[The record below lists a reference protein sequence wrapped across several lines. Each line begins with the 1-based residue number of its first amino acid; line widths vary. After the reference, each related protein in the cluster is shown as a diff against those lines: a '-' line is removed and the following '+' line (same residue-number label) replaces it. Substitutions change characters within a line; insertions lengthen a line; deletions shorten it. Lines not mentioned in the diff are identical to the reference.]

1 MLVTCGVATLAPC
14 GLVGEACHAAVPISH
29 ATADRVK
36 SKIKVINHKD
46 ISKRRVI
53 VHREKDR

>member
-1 MLVTCGVATLAPC
+1 MTCGVVTLAPC
-14 GLVGEACHAAVPISH
+14 DLMGEACHAAVPISH